1 MLSNH
6 ASHWQD
12 EFHEDAIEQ
21 KEVED
26 MEETEDMEEGN
37 QDDQNKEIHEED
49 REKEEEACSENMES
63 FTWEGYT
70 SLICNDQANGKFCQT
85 FGVLHTV
92 FVRKSQGWN
101 FNFSGLFD
109 MHPFFCLV
117 PRWTWLS
124 FGILM

>member
-1 MLSNH
+1 MLRTH

-12 EFHEDAIEQ
+12 EFYEDAMEQ

-26 MEETEDMEEGN
+26 MEETEDMEEGD
-37 QDDQNKEIHEED
+37 QDD
-49 REKEEEACSENMES
+49 REQEEEACSENMES

-92 FVRKSQGWN
+92 LVRKSQG
-101 FNFSGLFD
+101 
-109 MHPFFCLV
+109 
-117 PRWTWLS
+117 
-124 FGILM
+124 